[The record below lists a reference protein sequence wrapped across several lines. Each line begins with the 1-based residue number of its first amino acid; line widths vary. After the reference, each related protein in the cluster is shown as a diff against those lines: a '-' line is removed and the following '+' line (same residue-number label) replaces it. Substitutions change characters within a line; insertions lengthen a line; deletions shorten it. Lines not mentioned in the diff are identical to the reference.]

1 MRQNFLKLLVGLF
14 GSRKKVSKLIFS
26 KCKLSLDELK
36 SIIIEVEKH
45 FISIQ
50 SLDFSN
56 TKLDEQ
62 TLKLILNMVNKCS
75 TSGVCLNLD
84 FCGLDDKVI

>member
-1 MRQNFLKLLVGLF
+1 MRQNFIKMLVGLF
-14 GSRKKVSKLIFS
+14 GNRKKVSKLIFS

-36 SIIIEVEKH
+36 LIIIEAEKH
-45 FISIQ
+45 FICIQ
-50 SLDFSN
+50 SIDFSN

-62 TLKLILNMVNKCS
+62 TLKLILNMVIKCS
-75 TSGVCLNLD
+75 TSDVCLNFD